1 MPGAA
6 GMIGRKLTAR
16 LIANQELDGKPIE
29 RLTLLDVIA
38 PDRPEHF
45 SAHVTALA
53 ADLADPAPARAAV
66 AGRPDVIFHLAAVV
80 SGEAELEFEKGGQ
93 VNFYR
98 FPALPL

>member
-1 MPGAA
+1 MHILVTGAA

-16 LIANQELDGKPIE
+16 LIADKALNGRQIE
-29 RLTLLDVIA
+29 RLTLLDVSA

-53 ADLADPAPARAAV
+53 ADLADPVTARAAV

-80 SGEAELEFEKGGQ
+80 SGEAEDRKS
-93 VNFYR
+93 VV
-98 FPALPL
+98 